1 MLQAQLFVMPYLML
15 YLFISSPRHVIYAK
29 PPKHTEA
36 LLNLL
41 AQNALI
47 LRSTKYTGSSHVM
60 DVLFQKEANHVVQ
73 PIHYPVECTS
83 WLHHGV
89 LLPHISAVHHLQNYS
104 RFLSFT
110 EFSLKIRREKKH
122 SVPDLLRSTVTHAN
136 LCVQWDKLCCF
147 KNFFEIW
154 YE

>member
-15 YLFISSPRHVIYAK
+15 YLFISSPRHVIHAK

-104 RFLSFT
+104 RFCHLQNLV
-110 EFSLKIRREKKH
+110 LKLGEKKKTL
-122 SVPDLLRSTVTHAN
+122 SL
-136 LCVQWDKLCCF
+136 
-147 KNFFEIW
+147 
-154 YE
+154 

>member
-15 YLFISSPRHVIYAK
+15 YLFISSPRHVIHAK

-104 RFLSFT
+104 RFCHLQNLV
-110 EFSLKIRREKKH
+110 LKLGEKKKH
-122 SVPDLLRSTVTHAN
+122 SVCD
-136 LCVQWDKLCCF
+136 
-147 KNFFEIW
+147 
-154 YE
+154 